1 MRRTISFLL
10 RVAVAAACSS
20 ALFIDVATAQ
30 SSMHEYRIA
39 QEPLEQAL
47 RDFALASGVDLLF
60 SPDLVAGKT
69 SPALKGTFTIDEG
82 LRTLLRGSGLEFT
95 VAGSRVVI
103 SRTKASPARQP
114 GSPTSQVSTSSGGTQ
129 AQGGAAA
136 ASQQGPEKPED
147 QSAKAVELE
156 EVSVTGSRIRG
167 APPASPVTT
176 LTQEDLARG
185 GYADLGDAIRSLPQ
199 NFSGGDNP
207 GVAGGGDQG
216 GWNNLDNSSAL
227 DLRGLGPDATL
238 TLINGHRVAYDG
250 VDSGVDISAI
260 PIAAVE
266 RVEVVTDGASA
277 VYGSDAVAG
286 VANVIL
292 RRDFQGV
299 EATARY
305 GGSTDG
311 GNQQQQYG
319 VTTGDRWAS
328 GGMIVALQYNRY
340 TAINASDRSYTQMLN
355 GTQSLVPGQEQHSA
369 VLAGHQRLTD
379 GLELDLDASINDR
392 TSVLQNAFSTTA
404 NVFYYGLYNQPRVES
419 SEVTPSLRYQL
430 PGGWEASLSGTYA
443 RSKLAI
449 NGQFFVQG
457 AQYFRSLITYENTL
471 NSAQLDAEGP
481 LFSTPGGEARLAVG
495 GGYRSPGLNA
505 VQVETIGS
513 ATVTPLDFAGTQD
526 VYFGYTELSVPFV
539 SPDENLRLLHSLA
552 FNAAA
557 RYEKYSGLWNVTTP
571 KLGLIFAPTADVT
584 LRATWGKSFKA
595 ATLYQDNEAPLAVLG
610 SATDYVPPPPGGGSV
625 LDISGRSVT
634 PLQPER
640 ATTWTTS
647 VDIHPSAVEGLNLE
661 ATYFDVRYV
670 DRVADP
676 LSASAN
682 SGLGNPIF
690 NQFITYNPTAQQVL
704 EAIAGVPAGL
714 ENETGQPFDPANV
727 SAIINDTLQ
736 NVARDNARGVDLSG
750 NYDMDVGAKSQ
761 LSFTGSASYLE
772 SEHQISAGQPILQ
785 EAGLIFYPPHWHAR
799 ASTTWQ
805 RANLTL
811 TGTVNYI
818 GGEWDNR
825 YPPVEWVGSFT
836 TLDAVA
842 RIRSTANSGFFQDF
856 EVGLSALNFLNK
868 QPAGIRNSVPY
879 LPPYDSL
886 NYSAVGR
893 FLGVTLTKQ
902 FL

>member
-1 MRRTISFLL
+1 MYRRSIPAIFL
-10 RVAVAAACSS
+10 AA
-20 ALFIDVATAQ
+20 LMLVATA
-30 SSMHEYRIA
+30 RA
-39 QEPLEQAL
+39 ADA
-47 RDFALASGVDLLF
+47 RFALDIPAESLQSALSAFADQTGLQVVYEADLTKGL
-60 SPDLVAGKT
+60 S
-69 SPALKGTFTIDEG
+69 SPAVKGNLTAREA
-82 LRTLLRGSGLEFT
+82 LARLLRGKHL
-95 VAGSRVVI
+95 ASRFLNDHAI
-103 SRTKASPARQP
+103 AISPATKSER
-114 GSPTSQVSTSSGGTQ
+114 TSKSSKTQ
-129 AQGGAAA
+129 ADKAMPPGEVNMAQVPAPAA
-136 ASQQGPEKPED
+136 PE
-147 QSAKAVELE
+147 ANAVELE

-176 LTQEDLARG
+176 LTREDMVRA
-185 GYADLGDAIRSLPQ
+185 GYADLGAAIRSLPQ

-227 DLRGLGPDATL
+227 NLRGLGPDATL
-238 TLINGHRVAYDG
+238 TLVNGHRVAYDA

-299 EATARY
+299 EATAKY

-319 VTTGDRWAS
+319 LTTGDRWAS
-328 GGMIVALQYNRY
+328 GGMIVALQYSRY
-340 TAINASDRSYTQMLN
+340 TAIKASDRSYTRMLS
-355 GTQSLVPGQEQHSA
+355 GSQSLVPGQEQHSA
-369 VLAGHQRLTD
+369 ILAGHQRLTD

-392 TSVLQNAFSTTA
+392 TSVLQNAFSTA
-404 NVFYYGLYNQPRVES
+404 DVFNYGLYNQPRVES
-419 SEVTPSLRYQL
+419 YEVTPSLHYQL

-443 RSKLAI
+443 RSKLTI
-449 NGQFFVQG
+449 HSQFFVLG
-457 AQYFRSLITYENTL
+457 AQYFRTLLTYDNTL

-481 LFSTPGGEARLAVG
+481 LFSAPGGDARLAVG

-505 VQVETIGS
+505 VQVQTIGS
-513 ATVTPLDFAGTQD
+513 TTATPLDFTGTQD

-539 SPDENLRLLHSLA
+539 SPGANLRLLHSLT

-571 KLGLIFAPTADVT
+571 KLGLIFAPTTDVT
-584 LRATWGKSFKA
+584 FRATWGKSFKA
-595 ATLYQDNEAPLAVLG
+595 ATLYQDNEAPLASLG
-610 SATDYVPPPPGGGSV
+610 LATDFVPPPSGGGPV
-625 LDISGRSVT
+625 LVVSGRSLT
-634 PLQPER
+634 PLRPER

-647 VDIHPSAVEGLNLE
+647 VDVHPRAVEGLNLE

-704 EAIAGVPAGL
+704 DAIAGVPAGL
-714 ENETGQPFDPANV
+714 YNETGQPFDPSNV
-727 SAIINDTLQ
+727 SAIIDETLH
-736 NVARDNARGVDLSG
+736 NVARDSARGVDLTG
-750 NYDMDVGAKSQ
+750 NYDMDVGAKSH
-761 LSFTGSASYLE
+761 LSLMGSASYLE
-772 SEHQISAGQPILQ
+772 SKHQLSAGQPILQ
-785 EAGLIFYPPHWHAR
+785 EAGLIFYPPQWRAR

-811 TGTVNYI
+811 TGIVNYT
-818 GGEWDNR
+818 GGESDNR

-842 RIRSTANSGFFQDF
+842 QIRSTASGGFFRDF
-856 EVGLSALNFLNK
+856 DVELSALNFLNK
-868 QPAGIRNSVPY
+868 KPAGIRNSVPY

-893 FLGVTLTKQ
+893 FLGVTITKHW
-902 FL
+902 